1 MAVNQTQGSD
11 WLSFCGMMGDGS
23 ELESQNGKRGNHLM
37 FFMIGITNGQKDL
50 EHNQT
55 EICDICGRY
64 GRFEVFMTYTQLLLF
79 FIPVFKWNR
88 QYFVRMSC
96 CGAMYTLNPEVGARI
111 ARGEDVTIQK
121 DDLMR
126 MSRNAAD
133 MYGASGTYGSGTGYG
148 SSGSGGSLYEQS
160 RRAWSE
166 TGGSAENTPAK
177 IHHRCVICG
186 YETDEDFKY
195 CPKCGQRF

>member
-1 MAVNQTQGSD
+1 
-11 WLSFCGMMGDGS
+11 
-23 ELESQNGKRGNHLM
+23 M
-37 FFMIGITNGQKDL
+37 FFMIGITNGQKNL

-55 EICDICGRY
+55 EICDVCGRY
-64 GRFEVFMTYTQLLLF
+64 GRYEVFMAYSQLLLF

-96 CGAMYTLNPEVGARI
+96 CGAMYTLDPEVGARI
-111 ARGEDVTIQK
+111 ARGEDVTIRK

-126 MSRNAAD
+126 MSQSAAG
-133 MYGASGTYGSGTGYG
+133 MYGTGGSYG
-148 SSGSGGSLYEQS
+148 SSVGSGSLYEQS
-160 RRAWSE
+160 RHAWSE
-166 TGGSAENTPAK
+166 ENGTVTDAPAK

-186 YETDEDFKY
+186 YETNEDFKY